1 MSLQKYCQVELIT
14 VVNDFHFPIFQ
25 HLNIFAT
32 EVLPS
37 WDELFYILRIFCAE
51 YMKLLIC
58 KTIPGKNIVKIFSN
72 RFCASP
78 LSFPTDLLRSSSKA
92 EALKIHHLLRPG
104 SFVFFLR
111 KKEIKLDIGVFSLI
125 LLLQYWHN
133 EIILSI

>member
-1 MSLQKYCQVELIT
+1 MIFIFLSFNILIY
-14 VVNDFHFPIFQ
+14 
-25 HLNIFAT
+25 
-32 EVLPS
+32 LP
-37 WDELFYILRIFCAE
+37 LRFCHHGMNFFYILRIFCAE